1 MQPEDNSK
9 SKQQL
14 YQRCVMLSD
23 RKIEANRQ
31 NAQHSTGP
39 STPEGRAAV
48 RLNGL
53 KHGLCAETIVV
64 PGEDPA
70 EFQAMLDA
78 YRAEYQPATPSA
90 EFLVRQVAMADW
102 RLLRLHRIEAS
113 FHTIRHK
120 ELELSRRLEDI
131 QCDNDGRLAFI
142 DWMDAGPKSLL
153 ANLHRYEIRL
163 ERSAKNARQEL
174 DRRPVALVSTE
185 VCAAPVER
193 PKAAPS
199 PKIISIE
206 TVERPPAPK
215 ISVPEPPPS
224 APPAVDPAPT
234 TEN

>member
-1 MQPEDNSK
+1 MST
-9 SKQQL
+9 
-14 YQRCVMLSD
+14 D
-23 RKIEANRQ
+23 RQIEANRL

-70 EFQAMLDA
+70 AFEAMLEA

-131 QCDNDGRLAFI
+131 QCDNDARLAFI

-174 DRRPVALVSTE
+174 DRRRVALVST
-185 VCAAPVER
+185 APVER
-193 PKAAPS
+193 PKA
-199 PKIISIE
+199 
-206 TVERPPAPK
+206 PAQSRAQPQNHQHRNSRK
-215 ISVPEPPPS
+215 AAGAHNFGP
-224 APPAVDPAPT
+224 
-234 TEN
+234 

>member
-1 MQPEDNSK
+1 
-9 SKQQL
+9 
-14 YQRCVMLSD
+14 MLSD

-39 STPEGRAAV
+39 STPEGCAAV

-70 EFQAMLDA
+70 QFEAMLDA

-174 DRRPVALVSTE
+174 DRRPVALVST
-185 VCAAPVER
+185 APVER
-193 PKAAPS
+193 PKVSPKTPPR

-206 TVERPPAPK
+206 TVDRAPAP
-215 ISVPEPPPS
+215 IIQDHEPPPS
-224 APPAVDPAPT
+224 APLSIDPAPT
-234 TEN
+234 TDR

>member
-1 MQPEDNSK
+1 
-9 SKQQL
+9 
-14 YQRCVMLSD
+14 MLSD

-39 STPEGRAAV
+39 STPEGCAAV

-70 EFQAMLDA
+70 QFEAMHED
-78 YRAEYQPATPSA
+78 YRAEYQPTTPSA

-174 DRRPVALVSTE
+174 DRRPVALVST
-185 VCAAPVER
+185 APLEPTKDR
-193 PKAAPS
+193 PKAPPS
-199 PKIISIE
+199 AKIISIE
-206 TVERPPAPK
+206 TVERAPAPR
-215 ISVPEPPPS
+215 IPDPEPPPS

-234 TEN
+234 TEK

>member
-1 MQPEDNSK
+1 
-9 SKQQL
+9 
-14 YQRCVMLSD
+14 MLSD

-48 RLNGL
+48 HLNGL
-53 KHGLCAETIVV
+53 KHGLCAESIVV

-70 EFQAMLDA
+70 QFEAMLEA
-78 YRAEYQPATPSA
+78 YRAEYQPTTPSA

-174 DRRPVALVSTE
+174 DRRPVALVST
-185 VCAAPVER
+185 APIER
-193 PKAAPS
+193 PKAQPKTAPS

-206 TVERPPAPK
+206 TVERPPVPI
-215 ISVPEPPPS
+215 ISDPEPPPS

>member
-1 MQPEDNSK
+1 
-9 SKQQL
+9 
-14 YQRCVMLSD
+14 MLTD

-53 KHGLCAETIVV
+53 KHGLCAETVVV

-70 EFQAMLDA
+70 QFEALLDA
-78 YRAEYQPATPSA
+78 YRAEYQPTTPSA

-120 ELELSRRLEDI
+120 ELELSRRLDDI
-131 QCDNDGRLAFI
+131 QCDNDGRLAFSE
-142 DWMDAGPKSLL
+142 WMDAGPKSLL
-153 ANLHRYEIRL
+153 ANLHRFEIRL

-174 DRRPVALVSTE
+174 DRRPVALVST
-185 VCAAPVER
+185 APVEPTKAQ
-193 PKAAPS
+193 PKAPPS

-206 TVERPPAPK
+206 TVERPPAPNQHLTSN
-215 ISVPEPPPS
+215 IQHPS
-224 APPAVDPAPT
+224 FGAPPAVDPARPT
-234 TEN
+234 EK

>member
-1 MQPEDNSK
+1 MS
-9 SKQQL
+9 
-14 YQRCVMLSD
+14 SD
-23 RKIEANRQ
+23 LKIEANRQ

-39 STPEGRAAV
+39 STPVGRAAV

-70 EFQAMLDA
+70 AFEAMLDA

-174 DRRPVALVSTE
+174 DRRRVALVCTE
-185 VCAAPVER
+185 VSTAPVER

-206 TVERPPAPK
+206 TVERPPVPI
-215 ISVPEPPPS
+215 ISDPEPPPS

>member
-1 MQPEDNSK
+1 MSTERQ
-9 SKQQL
+9 
-14 YQRCVMLSD
+14 
-23 RKIEANRQ
+23 IEANRQ

-39 STPEGRAAV
+39 TTPEGRAAV

-70 EFQAMLDA
+70 QFEALLEA
-78 YRAEYQPATPSA
+78 YRTEYQPTTPSA

-113 FHTIRHK
+113 FHTMRHK

-142 DWMDAGPKSLL
+142 DWMDAGPKSRL

-174 DRRPVALVSTE
+174 DRPPVGLVSTE
-185 VCAAPVER
+185 VSTAPVER
-193 PKAAPS
+193 PKTAPS

-206 TVERPPAPK
+206 TIERPLSPGIP
-215 ISVPEPPPS
+215 
-224 APPAVDPAPT
+224 
-234 TEN
+234 

>member
-1 MQPEDNSK
+1 MS
-9 SKQQL
+9 
-14 YQRCVMLSD
+14 SD
-23 RKIEANRQ
+23 RQIEANRQ

-53 KHGLCAETIVV
+53 KHGLCAETIIV

-70 EFQAMLDA
+70 AFEAMLDA

-113 FHTIRHK
+113 FHTMRHK
-120 ELELSRRLEDI
+120 ELDCSRREEL
-131 QCDNDGRLAFI
+131 QCDDDARLAFI

-174 DRRPVALVSTE
+174 GRRPVALVST
-185 VCAAPVER
+185 APVEPTKAQ
-193 PKAAPS
+193 PKTPPS

-206 TVERPPAPK
+206 TVERPSAPI
-215 ISVPEPPPS
+215 ISDPEPPPS
-224 APPAVDPAPT
+224 APPAVDPAAPT
-234 TEN
+234 DK

>member
-1 MQPEDNSK
+1 
-9 SKQQL
+9 
-14 YQRCVMLSD
+14 MLSD

-70 EFQAMLDA
+70 EFQAMLEA

-113 FHTIRHK
+113 FHTMRHK
-120 ELELSRRLEDI
+120 ELDCSRREELQYD
-131 QCDNDGRLAFI
+131 DDARLAFI
-142 DWMDAGPKSLL
+142 DWMDAGPKSVL

-163 ERSAKNARQEL
+163 ERSAQNARQEL
-174 DRRPVALVSTE
+174 DRRPVGLVSS
-185 VCAAPVER
+185 APVER
-193 PKAAPS
+193 PKDRPKDKPS

-206 TVERPPAPK
+206 TIERPPAPVM
-215 ISVPEPPPS
+215 SDPEPPPS
-224 APPAVDPAPT
+224 APPAVDPAAQT
-234 TEN
+234 DK

>member
-1 MQPEDNSK
+1 
-9 SKQQL
+9 
-14 YQRCVMLSD
+14 MLSD

-70 EFQAMLDA
+70 QFEALLEA

-102 RLLRLHRIEAS
+102 RLLRLHRIEAA

-120 ELELSRRLEDI
+120 ELDRSRREEL
-131 QCDNDGRLAFI
+131 QCDNDARLAFSE
-142 DWMDAGPKSLL
+142 WMDAGPKSVL

-174 DRRPVALVSTE
+174 DRRPVALVST
-185 VCAAPVER
+185 VPVER
-193 PKAAPS
+193 PKAQPKAPPS
-199 PKIISIE
+199 PKIISME
-206 TVERPPAPK
+206 TVERQ
-215 ISVPEPPPS
+215 
-224 APPAVDPAPT
+224 PAPT
-234 TEN
+234 IATAEPLPSVPPADDLATPTEK

>member
-1 MQPEDNSK
+1 
-9 SKQQL
+9 
-14 YQRCVMLSD
+14 MLTD

-53 KHGLCAETIVV
+53 KHGLCAESIVV

-70 EFQAMLDA
+70 GFEAMLDA

-163 ERSAKNARQEL
+163 ERSARQARQEL
-174 DRRPVALVSTE
+174 DRRPVALVRT
-185 VCAAPVER
+185 APVEPTQTQ
-193 PKAAPS
+193 PKTPPS

-206 TVERPPAPK
+206 TVERPPAPV
-215 ISVPEPPPS
+215 ISHPEPPPS
-224 APPAVDPAPT
+224 APPDVETATPT
-234 TEN
+234 EK

>member
-1 MQPEDNSK
+1 
-9 SKQQL
+9 
-14 YQRCVMLSD
+14 MLTE

-39 STPEGRAAV
+39 STPEGCAAV

-70 EFQAMLDA
+70 QFEAMLEA
-78 YRAEYQPATPSA
+78 YCAEYQPTTPSA

-113 FHTIRHK
+113 FHTMRHK
-120 ELELSRRLEDI
+120 ELDCSRREEL
-131 QCDNDGRLAFI
+131 QCDDDARLAFI

-174 DRRPVALVSTE
+174 DRRPVALVST
-185 VCAAPVER
+185 APVEPTKAQ
-193 PKAAPS
+193 PKTPPS

-206 TVERPPAPK
+206 TAERPPAPAVPTDEPLP
-215 ISVPEPPPS
+215 SVP
-224 APPAVDPAPT
+224 PADGPAPT
-234 TEN
+234 TDK

>member
-1 MQPEDNSK
+1 
-9 SKQQL
+9 
-14 YQRCVMLSD
+14 MLTD
-23 RKIEANRQ
+23 RQIEANRQ

-39 STPEGRAAV
+39 TTPEGRAAV

-70 EFQAMLDA
+70 AFEAMLDA

-174 DRRPVALVSTE
+174 DRRPVALVST
-185 VCAAPVER
+185 APVER
-193 PKAAPS
+193 PKAQPKATPS

-206 TVERPPAPK
+206 TVERPPAPV
-215 ISVPEPPPS
+215 ISDPEPPPS
-224 APPAVDPAPT
+224 APPAADPAPPT
-234 TEN
+234 DK

>member
-1 MQPEDNSK
+1 
-9 SKQQL
+9 
-14 YQRCVMLSD
+14 MLTD

-70 EFQAMLDA
+70 QFEALLEA
-78 YRAEYQPATPSA
+78 YRVEYKAATPTD

-174 DRRPVALVSTE
+174 DRRPVALVST
-185 VCAAPVER
+185 APIER
-193 PKAAPS
+193 PKAQPKTAPS
-199 PKIISIE
+199 S
-206 TVERPPAPK
+206 
-215 ISVPEPPPS
+215 SVKSTLRTCRMSSRILVCTWLLKPS
-224 APPAVDPAPT
+224 FCAR
-234 TEN
+234 TE

>member
-1 MQPEDNSK
+1 
-9 SKQQL
+9 
-14 YQRCVMLSD
+14 MLTD

-70 EFQAMLDA
+70 QFQALLED
-78 YRAEYQPATPSA
+78 YRAEYQPTTPSA

-102 RLLRLHRIEAS
+102 RLLRLHRIEAA
-113 FHTIRHK
+113 FHTMRHK
-120 ELELSRRLEDI
+120 ELDRSRREEL
-131 QCDNDGRLAFI
+131 QCDNDARLAFSE
-142 DWMDAGPKSLL
+142 WMDAGPKNVL

-174 DRRPVALVSTE
+174 DRRPVALVST
-185 VCAAPVER
+185 APVEL
-193 PKAAPS
+193 PKAQPKTSPS

-206 TVERPPAPK
+206 TVERPPAPA
-215 ISVPEPPPS
+215 IPTPEPPPS
-224 APPAVDPAPT
+224 APPAVDPAPPT
-234 TEN
+234 DK

>member
-1 MQPEDNSK
+1 
-9 SKQQL
+9 
-14 YQRCVMLSD
+14 MLSD

-102 RLLRLHRIEAS
+102 RLLRLHRIGGS
-113 FHTIRHK
+113 FHTMRHK
-120 ELELSRRLEDI
+120 ELDCSRREEL
-131 QCDNDGRLAFI
+131 QCDADARQPFI
-142 DWMDAGPKSLL
+142 DGMDASPYGLL
-153 ANLHRYEIRL
+153 ATLLHYKLRR
-163 ERSAKNARQEL
+163 ERSARDAC
-174 DRRPVALVSTE
+174 V
-185 VCAAPVER
+185 
-193 PKAAPS
+193 
-199 PKIISIE
+199 
-206 TVERPPAPK
+206 
-215 ISVPEPPPS
+215 
-224 APPAVDPAPT
+224 
-234 TEN
+234 

>member
-23 RKIEANRQ
+23 RKIEANHQ

-53 KHGLCAETIVV
+53 KHGLCAETI
-64 PGEDPA
+64 
-70 EFQAMLDA
+70 
-78 YRAEYQPATPSA
+78 
-90 EFLVRQVAMADW
+90 
-102 RLLRLHRIEAS
+102 
-113 FHTIRHK
+113 RHQ

-142 DWMDAGPKSLL
+142 DWMDDGPKSLM

-174 DRRPVALVSTE
+174 GRRPVALVST
-185 VCAAPVER
+185 APVEPTKAQ
-193 PKAAPS
+193 PKTPPS

-206 TVERPPAPK
+206 TVERPPAPI
-215 ISVPEPPPS
+215 ISDPEPPPS
-224 APPAVDPAPT
+224 VPPADDPAPPT
-234 TEN
+234 DK

>member
-1 MQPEDNSK
+1 
-9 SKQQL
+9 
-14 YQRCVMLSD
+14 MLTD

-70 EFQAMLDA
+70 QFEAMLDA

-102 RLLRLHRIEAS
+102 RLLRLHRIEA

-174 DRRPVALVSTE
+174 DRRPVALVST
-185 VCAAPVER
+185 APVER
-193 PKAAPS
+193 PKAQPKATPS

-206 TVERPPAPK
+206 TVERPPAPV
-215 ISVPEPPPS
+215 ISDPEPPPG
-224 APPAVDPAPT
+224 APPAADPAPPT
-234 TEN
+234 DK

>member
-1 MQPEDNSK
+1 
-9 SKQQL
+9 
-14 YQRCVMLSD
+14 MLTD

-70 EFQAMLDA
+70 AFEAMLDA
-78 YRAEYQPATPSA
+78 YRAEYQPTAPSA

-120 ELELSRRLEDI
+120 ELELSRRLDDI

-174 DRRPVALVSTE
+174 DRRPVALVST
-185 VCAAPVER
+185 APIER
-193 PKAAPS
+193 PKAQPKTAPS

-206 TVERPPAPK
+206 TVERPPAPI
-215 ISVPEPPPS
+215 ISDPEPPPS

>member
-1 MQPEDNSK
+1 MSTERQ
-9 SKQQL
+9 
-14 YQRCVMLSD
+14 
-23 RKIEANRQ
+23 IEANRQ

-70 EFQAMLDA
+70 QFEAMLDA

-102 RLLRLHRIEAS
+102 RLLRLHRLEAS
-113 FHTIRHK
+113 FHTLKHK
-120 ELELSRRLEDI
+120 ELDRTRQQDLQYD
-131 QCDNDGRLAFI
+131 DDARLAFI
-142 DWMDAGPKSLL
+142 DWMDAGPKSVL
-153 ANLHRYEIRL
+153 ANFHRYEIRL

-174 DRRPVALVSTE
+174 GRRPAALVST
-185 VCAAPVER
+185 APVER
-193 PKAAPS
+193 PKDRPKDKPS

-206 TVERPPAPK
+206 TVERPPAPVM
-215 ISVPEPPPS
+215 SDPEPPPS
-224 APPAVDPAPT
+224 APPAVDPAPPT
-234 TEN
+234 DK

>member
-1 MQPEDNSK
+1 MSSE
-9 SKQQL
+9 L
-14 YQRCVMLSD
+14 
-23 RKIEANRQ
+23 KIEANRQ

-70 EFQAMLDA
+70 AFEAMLDA

-185 VCAAPVER
+185 VSTAPVER

-206 TVERPPAPK
+206 TIERPLSPGIPDA
-215 ISVPEPPPS
+215 EPPYS
-224 APPAVDPAPT
+224 APPAAETAPPT
-234 TEN
+234 NE

>member
-39 STPEGRAAV
+39 TTPEGLAAV
-48 RLNGL
+48 RLNGI

-70 EFQAMLDA
+70 EFEAMLDA
-78 YRAEYQPATPSA
+78 YRAEYQPTTPSA

-102 RLLRLHRIEAS
+102 RLLRLHRLEAS
-113 FHTIRHK
+113 FHTLKHK
-120 ELELSRRLEDI
+120 ELDRTRRQDLQYD
-131 QCDNDGRLAFI
+131 DDARLAFI
-142 DWMDAGPKSLL
+142 DWMDAGPKSVL
-153 ANLHRYEIRL
+153 ANFHRYEIRL

-174 DRRPVALVSTE
+174 DRRPVALVG
-185 VCAAPVER
+185 AAPVER
-193 PKAAPS
+193 PKAQPKASPS

-206 TVERPPAPK
+206 TVERQPTQV
-215 ISVPEPPPS
+215 ISVPEPSPS
-224 APPAVDPAPT
+224 ASPAVDPAPP
-234 TEN
+234 